1 MERLTAKQ
9 AQSMMEAV
17 AAVYEKKEDCVDKD
31 KKTKHNCA
39 KKVCHKEHGEG
50 ACIPGKHTLLEDGTV
65 THYSVV
71 FEHGVEEMIP
81 VEDLEVLVTEMHE
94 HAEMEGEDLQ
104 EVDLKALYTDVVN
117 SVTGGGRPPG
127 KTGVGVPRGG
137 PPRGGSASGNAPT
150 PTPSETKPSEPMR
163 GAPARSRSGN
173 VMQNSSATKQMQPA
187 SSAPS
192 VKNVEPTSPPKT
204 DKPLATLN
212 RAKRGDGFLGPTV
225 SAGGYR
231 MGIPNPVRKEEVEQV
246 NEGEKPMGQHPGKS
260 PDKATRDKY
269 ETQRRRNE
277 APTGVGVPDKSVG
290 YGQLKQSAD
299 LFDIVKGHFI
309 DEGLTEEEALKKMIT
324 LTDEER
330 SEIIEGSC
338 GSKKDKKK
346 KGGYGK

>member
-1 MERLTAKQ
+1 MERLTGKQ
-9 AQSMMEAV
+9 AQSLMEAV
-17 AAVYEKKEDCVDKD
+17 ASVYEKKEDCVDKD

-104 EVDLKALYTDVVN
+104 EVDLGKLYNTVVKPVGKAAINAASKVI
-117 SVTGGGRPPG
+117 
-127 KTGVGVPRGG
+127 G
-137 PPRGGSASGNAPT
+137 PAD
-150 PTPSETKPSEPMR
+150 
-163 GAPARSRSGN
+163 
-173 VMQNSSATKQMQPA
+173 Q
-187 SSAPS
+187 
-192 VKNVEPTSPPKT
+192 SPE
-204 DKPLATLN
+204 AE
-212 RAKRGDGFLGPTV
+212 A
-225 SAGGYR
+225 AR
-231 MGIPNPVRKEEVEQV
+231 MGKRRPQNANQQGVANKTAEVMK
-246 NEGEKPMGQHPGKS
+246 N
-260 PDKATRDKY
+260 
-269 ETQRRRNE
+269 
-277 APTGVGVPDKSVG
+277 
-290 YGQLKQSAD
+290 SAD

>member
-1 MERLTAKQ
+1 MERLTGKQ
-9 AQSMMEAV
+9 AQSLMEAV

-104 EVDLKALYTDVVN
+104 EVDLKKLYDGVVRAGKAVGGVVKKVLEPADN
-117 SVTGGGRPPG
+117 SPEAQAARMGKRRPQNAQQQG
-127 KTGVGVPRGG
+127 VANKTAEVVKK
-137 PPRGGSASGNAPT
+137 T
-150 PTPSETKPSEPMR
+150 
-163 GAPARSRSGN
+163 APASE
-173 VMQNSSATKQMQPA
+173 VM
-187 SSAPS
+187 
-192 VKNVEPTSPPKT
+192 KN
-204 DKPLATLN
+204 
-212 RAKRGDGFLGPTV
+212 
-225 SAGGYR
+225 
-231 MGIPNPVRKEEVEQV
+231 
-246 NEGEKPMGQHPGKS
+246 
-260 PDKATRDKY
+260 
-269 ETQRRRNE
+269 
-277 APTGVGVPDKSVG
+277 
-290 YGQLKQSAD
+290 SAD
-299 LFDIVKGHFI
+299 LFDIVKGHLI
-309 DEGLTEEEALKKMIT
+309 DEGLTEEEALKKMLT

>member
-1 MERLTAKQ
+1 MERLTGKQ
-9 AQSMMEAV
+9 AQSMMEAL
-17 AAVYEKKEDCVDKD
+17 ASVYEKKEDCVDKD

-104 EVDLKALYTDVVN
+104 EVDLKKLYDGVVGAGKAVGGVVKKVLEPANNSPEAQDARMGKRRPQNAQQQGVANKTDEVMK
-117 SVTGGGRPPG
+117 
-127 KTGVGVPRGG
+127 KT
-137 PPRGGSASGNAPT
+137 
-150 PTPSETKPSEPMR
+150 
-163 GAPARSRSGN
+163 APAAG
-173 VMQNSSATKQMQPA
+173 VM
-187 SSAPS
+187 
-192 VKNVEPTSPPKT
+192 KN
-204 DKPLATLN
+204 
-212 RAKRGDGFLGPTV
+212 
-225 SAGGYR
+225 
-231 MGIPNPVRKEEVEQV
+231 
-246 NEGEKPMGQHPGKS
+246 
-260 PDKATRDKY
+260 
-269 ETQRRRNE
+269 
-277 APTGVGVPDKSVG
+277 
-290 YGQLKQSAD
+290 SAD
-299 LFDIVKGHFI
+299 LFDIVKGHLI
-309 DEGLTEEEALKKMIT
+309 DEGLTEEEALKKMLT

>member
-1 MERLTAKQ
+1 MERLTGKQ
-9 AQSMMEAV
+9 AQSLMEAV
-17 AAVYEKKEDCVDKD
+17 ASVYEKKEDCVDKD

-104 EVDLKALYTDVVN
+104 EVDLGKLYNTVVKPVGKAAINAASKVI
-117 SVTGGGRPPG
+117 
-127 KTGVGVPRGG
+127 G
-137 PPRGGSASGNAPT
+137 PAD
-150 PTPSETKPSEPMR
+150 
-163 GAPARSRSGN
+163 
-173 VMQNSSATKQMQPA
+173 Q
-187 SSAPS
+187 
-192 VKNVEPTSPPKT
+192 SPE
-204 DKPLATLN
+204 AE
-212 RAKRGDGFLGPTV
+212 A
-225 SAGGYR
+225 AR
-231 MGIPNPVRKEEVEQV
+231 MGKRRPQNANQQGVANKTAEVMK
-246 NEGEKPMGQHPGKS
+246 N
-260 PDKATRDKY
+260 
-269 ETQRRRNE
+269 
-277 APTGVGVPDKSVG
+277 
-290 YGQLKQSAD
+290 SAD
-299 LFDIVKGHFI
+299 LFDIVKGHLI
-309 DEGLTEEEALKKMIT
+309 DEGLTEEEALKKMLT

>member
-1 MERLTAKQ
+1 MERLTGKQ
-9 AQSMMEAV
+9 AQSLMEAL
-17 AAVYEKKEDCVDKD
+17 ASVYEKKEDCVDKD

-104 EVDLKALYTDVVN
+104 EVDLGKLYNTVV
-117 SVTGGGRPPG
+117 
-127 KTGVGVPRGG
+127 
-137 PPRGGSASGNAPT
+137 
-150 PTPSETKPSEPMR
+150 
-163 GAPARSRSGN
+163 
-173 VMQNSSATKQMQPA
+173 
-187 SSAPS
+187 
-192 VKNVEPTSPPKT
+192 
-204 DKPLATLN
+204 
-212 RAKRGDGFLGPTV
+212 
-225 SAGGYR
+225 
-231 MGIPNPVRKEEVEQV
+231 
-246 NEGEKPMGQHPGKS
+246 
-260 PDKATRDKY
+260 
-269 ETQRRRNE
+269 
-277 APTGVGVPDKSVG
+277 KSVG
-290 YGQLKQSAD
+290 SVGSKATGAAGAASGMAGGMMGGDKPMKPAISGAPPKKRQNTPNDASKNPPGGANNYRLPERTPQNAANVRYYKDDVD
-299 LFDIVKGHFI
+299 LFDVVKGHLV
-309 DEGLTEEEALKKMIT
+309 DEGLTEEEALKKMLT

>member
-1 MERLTAKQ
+1 MERLTGKQ
-9 AQSMMEAV
+9 AQLMMEAV
-17 AAVYEKKEDCVDKD
+17 ASIYEKKEDCVDKD

-104 EVDLKALYTDVVN
+104 EVDLGKLYDTVVKPVGKAIGGAVTKVLQPANNSPEAQDARMGKRRPQNAQQQGVANKTDEVMK
-117 SVTGGGRPPG
+117 
-127 KTGVGVPRGG
+127 KT
-137 PPRGGSASGNAPT
+137 
-150 PTPSETKPSEPMR
+150 
-163 GAPARSRSGN
+163 APAAE
-173 VMQNSSATKQMQPA
+173 VM
-187 SSAPS
+187 
-192 VKNVEPTSPPKT
+192 KN
-204 DKPLATLN
+204 
-212 RAKRGDGFLGPTV
+212 
-225 SAGGYR
+225 
-231 MGIPNPVRKEEVEQV
+231 
-246 NEGEKPMGQHPGKS
+246 
-260 PDKATRDKY
+260 
-269 ETQRRRNE
+269 
-277 APTGVGVPDKSVG
+277 
-290 YGQLKQSAD
+290 SAD

>member
-1 MERLTAKQ
+1 MERLTGKQ
-9 AQSMMEAV
+9 AQSLMEAV

-104 EVDLKALYTDVVN
+104 EVDLKKLYDGVVGAGKAVGGVVKKVLEPANN
-117 SVTGGGRPPG
+117 SPEAQR
-127 KTGVGVPRGG
+127 
-137 PPRGGSASGNAPT
+137 
-150 PTPSETKPSEPMR
+150 E
-163 GAPARSRSGN
+163 
-173 VMQNSSATKQMQPA
+173 
-187 SSAPS
+187 
-192 VKNVEPTSPPKT
+192 
-204 DKPLATLN
+204 
-212 RAKRGDGFLGPTV
+212 
-225 SAGGYR
+225 R
-231 MGIPNPVRKEEVEQV
+231 MGARRPQNAQQQGVANKTAEVMK
-246 NEGEKPMGQHPGKS
+246 N
-260 PDKATRDKY
+260 
-269 ETQRRRNE
+269 
-277 APTGVGVPDKSVG
+277 
-290 YGQLKQSAD
+290 SAD
-299 LFDIVKGHFI
+299 LFDIVKGHLI
-309 DEGLTEEEALKKMIT
+309 DEGLTEEEALKKMLT

-338 GSKKDKKK
+338 GSKKDKKR

>member
-1 MERLTAKQ
+1 MERLTGKQ
-9 AQSMMEAV
+9 AQLMMEAV
-17 AAVYEKKEDCVDKD
+17 ASIYEKKEDCVDKD

-104 EVDLKALYTDVVN
+104 EVDLGKLYDTVVKPVGKAVGGA
-117 SVTGGGRPPG
+117 VT
-127 KTGVGVPRGG
+127 KVL
-137 PPRGGSASGNAPT
+137 
-150 PTPSETKPSEPMR
+150 
-163 GAPARSRSGN
+163 
-173 VMQNSSATKQMQPA
+173 QPA
-187 SSAPS
+187 
-192 VKNVEPTSPPKT
+192 NNSPEAQ
-204 DKPLATLN
+204 DA
-212 RAKRGDGFLGPTV
+212 
-225 SAGGYR
+225 R
-231 MGIPNPVRKEEVEQV
+231 MGKRRPQNAQQQGVANKTAEVMK
-246 NEGEKPMGQHPGKS
+246 N
-260 PDKATRDKY
+260 
-269 ETQRRRNE
+269 
-277 APTGVGVPDKSVG
+277 
-290 YGQLKQSAD
+290 SAD
-299 LFDIVKGHFI
+299 LFDIVKGHLI
-309 DEGLTEEEALKKMIT
+309 DEGLTEEEALKKMLT

>member
-1 MERLTAKQ
+1 MERLTGKQ
-9 AQSMMEAV
+9 AQSLMEAV

-104 EVDLKALYTDVVN
+104 EVDLKKLYDGVVRAGKAVGGVVKKVLEPADN
-117 SVTGGGRPPG
+117 SPE
-127 KTGVGVPRGG
+127 
-137 PPRGGSASGNAPT
+137 AQDA
-150 PTPSETKPSEPMR
+150 
-163 GAPARSRSGN
+163 
-173 VMQNSSATKQMQPA
+173 
-187 SSAPS
+187 
-192 VKNVEPTSPPKT
+192 
-204 DKPLATLN
+204 
-212 RAKRGDGFLGPTV
+212 
-225 SAGGYR
+225 R
-231 MGIPNPVRKEEVEQV
+231 MGKRRPQNAQQQGVANKTAEVMK
-246 NEGEKPMGQHPGKS
+246 N
-260 PDKATRDKY
+260 
-269 ETQRRRNE
+269 
-277 APTGVGVPDKSVG
+277 
-290 YGQLKQSAD
+290 SAD
-299 LFDIVKGHFI
+299 LFDIVKGHLI
-309 DEGLTEEEALKKMIT
+309 DEGLTEEEALKKMLT

>member
-1 MERLTAKQ
+1 MERLTGKQ
-9 AQSMMEAV
+9 AQSLMEAL
-17 AAVYEKKEDCVDKD
+17 ASVYEKKEDCVDKD

-104 EVDLKALYTDVVN
+104 EVDLGKLYNTVVK
-117 SVTGGGRPPG
+117 SVNAGAGAARGAASSMAGGMMGGKPPVKRQDKPSPPTKRQDSPNQSSNPPG
-127 KTGVGVPRGG
+127 GANNYRLPERTPQ
-137 PPRGGSASGNAPT
+137 NA
-150 PTPSETKPSEPMR
+150 
-163 GAPARSRSGN
+163 
-173 VMQNSSATKQMQPA
+173 
-187 SSAPS
+187 
-192 VKNVEPTSPPKT
+192 KNVRYYK
-204 DKPLATLN
+204 D
-212 RAKRGDGFLGPTV
+212 DV
-225 SAGGYR
+225 
-231 MGIPNPVRKEEVEQV
+231 
-246 NEGEKPMGQHPGKS
+246 
-260 PDKATRDKY
+260 
-269 ETQRRRNE
+269 
-277 APTGVGVPDKSVG
+277 
-290 YGQLKQSAD
+290 D
-299 LFDIVKGHFI
+299 LFDIVKGHLV
-309 DEGLTEEEALKKMIT
+309 DEGLTEEEALKKMLT

>member
-1 MERLTAKQ
+1 MERLTGKQ
-9 AQSMMEAV
+9 AQSLMEAV
-17 AAVYEKKEDCVDKD
+17 ASIYEKKEDCVDKD

-104 EVDLKALYTDVVN
+104 EVDLKKLYDGVVGAGKAVGGVVKKVLEPANN
-117 SVTGGGRPPG
+117 SPE
-127 KTGVGVPRGG
+127 
-137 PPRGGSASGNAPT
+137 AQDA
-150 PTPSETKPSEPMR
+150 
-163 GAPARSRSGN
+163 
-173 VMQNSSATKQMQPA
+173 
-187 SSAPS
+187 
-192 VKNVEPTSPPKT
+192 
-204 DKPLATLN
+204 
-212 RAKRGDGFLGPTV
+212 
-225 SAGGYR
+225 R
-231 MGIPNPVRKEEVEQV
+231 MGKRRPQNAQQQGVANKTAEVMK
-246 NEGEKPMGQHPGKS
+246 N
-260 PDKATRDKY
+260 
-269 ETQRRRNE
+269 
-277 APTGVGVPDKSVG
+277 
-290 YGQLKQSAD
+290 SAD
-299 LFDIVKGHFI
+299 LFDIVKGHLI
-309 DEGLTEEEALKKMIT
+309 DEGLTEEEALKKMLT

>member
-1 MERLTAKQ
+1 MERLTGKQ
-9 AQSMMEAV
+9 AQSLMEAV
-17 AAVYEKKEDCVDKD
+17 ASVYEKKEDCVDKD

-104 EVDLKALYTDVVN
+104 EVDLKKLYDGVVRAG
-117 SVTGGGRPPG
+117 SSAAGAAAGAASRMGGGMMSGKPPAKRPDKPNASGTPPAKRPDKTNQSSNPPG
-127 KTGVGVPRGG
+127 GANNYRLPERTPQ
-137 PPRGGSASGNAPT
+137 NAQ
-150 PTPSETKPSEPMR
+150 
-163 GAPARSRSGN
+163 N
-173 VMQNSSATKQMQPA
+173 VRYYKDD
-187 SSAPS
+187 
-192 VKNVEPTSPPKT
+192 V
-204 DKPLATLN
+204 
-212 RAKRGDGFLGPTV
+212 
-225 SAGGYR
+225 
-231 MGIPNPVRKEEVEQV
+231 
-246 NEGEKPMGQHPGKS
+246 
-260 PDKATRDKY
+260 
-269 ETQRRRNE
+269 
-277 APTGVGVPDKSVG
+277 
-290 YGQLKQSAD
+290 D
-299 LFDIVKGHFI
+299 LFDVVKGHLV
-309 DEGLTEEEALKKMIT
+309 DEGLTEEEALKKMLT

>member
-17 AAVYEKKEDCVDKD
+17 ASVYEKKEDCVDKD

-104 EVDLKALYTDVVN
+104 EVDLGKLYNTVVKSVSSLGNKAA
-117 SVTGGGRPPG
+117 GAGGR
-127 KTGVGVPRGG
+127 VGAAASS
-137 PPRGGSASGNAPT
+137 GGSAAGAAGGKMSGTPDANASPPKKRQNPAGGANNYRLPERT
-150 PTPSETKPSEPMR
+150 P
-163 GAPARSRSGN
+163 
-173 VMQNSSATKQMQPA
+173 QNA
-187 SSAPS
+187 
-192 VKNVEPTSPPKT
+192 KNVEYYK
-204 DKPLATLN
+204 D
-212 RAKRGDGFLGPTV
+212 DV
-225 SAGGYR
+225 
-231 MGIPNPVRKEEVEQV
+231 
-246 NEGEKPMGQHPGKS
+246 
-260 PDKATRDKY
+260 
-269 ETQRRRNE
+269 
-277 APTGVGVPDKSVG
+277 
-290 YGQLKQSAD
+290 D
-299 LFDIVKGHFI
+299 LFDIVKGHLV
-309 DEGLTEEEALKKMIT
+309 DEGLTEEEALKKMLT

>member
-1 MERLTAKQ
+1 MERLTGKQ
-9 AQSMMEAV
+9 AQSLMEAV
-17 AAVYEKKEDCVDKD
+17 ASVYEKKEDCIDKD

-104 EVDLKALYTDVVN
+104 EVDLGKLYNTVVKSVGSVGSKAAGAA
-117 SVTGGGRPPG
+117 GGMMGG
-127 KTGVGVPRGG
+127 K
-137 PPRGGSASGNAPT
+137 PT
-150 PTPSETKPSEPMR
+150 PTAKPTPKRQNAPNQSSNPPG
-163 GAPARSRSGN
+163 GANNYRLPERTPQNAAN
-173 VMQNSSATKQMQPA
+173 VRYYKDD
-187 SSAPS
+187 
-192 VKNVEPTSPPKT
+192 V
-204 DKPLATLN
+204 
-212 RAKRGDGFLGPTV
+212 
-225 SAGGYR
+225 
-231 MGIPNPVRKEEVEQV
+231 
-246 NEGEKPMGQHPGKS
+246 
-260 PDKATRDKY
+260 
-269 ETQRRRNE
+269 
-277 APTGVGVPDKSVG
+277 
-290 YGQLKQSAD
+290 D
-299 LFDIVKGHFI
+299 LFDVVKGHLV
-309 DEGLTEEEALKKMIT
+309 DEGLTEEEALKKMLT